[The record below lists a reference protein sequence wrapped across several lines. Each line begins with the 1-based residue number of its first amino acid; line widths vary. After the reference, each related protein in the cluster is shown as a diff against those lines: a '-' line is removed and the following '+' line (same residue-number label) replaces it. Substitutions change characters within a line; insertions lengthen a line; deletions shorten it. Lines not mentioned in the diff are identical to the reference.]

1 MGFTPNQWA
10 IVALVLVLGWL
21 IGLLSRSG
29 GAKWR
34 RAYNDEVAARRNA
47 EAQLTAARERI
58 AELERQAAGHP
69 VGPGTAG
76 AVGAAAAGNRDDLAL
91 IRGIG
96 RSGETDL
103 NEAGIY
109 RYRQL
114 EALSDSDA
122 AALETRLGLKS
133 GAIAYEEWREQAA
146 LLREHGIDAHRTRWG
161 TVA

>member
-34 RAYNDEVAARRNA
+34 RAYNDEIAARKSA
-47 EAQLTAARERI
+47 EAQLAAARERI

-76 AVGAAAAGNRDDLAL
+76 AIGAAAAGNRDDLAL

-96 RSGETDL
+96 RDREISL
-103 NEAGIY
+103 NDAGLY
-109 RYRQL
+109 RYRQI

-122 AALETRLGLKS
+122 AALETRLGLKT
-133 GAIAYEEWREQAA
+133 GTIAYEEWREQAVA
-146 LLREHGIDAHRTRWG
+146 LREQGVDAHRTRWG
-161 TVA
+161 KV

>member
-10 IVALVLVLGWL
+10 ILALVLVLGWL

-34 RAYNDEVAARRNA
+34 RAYTDEVAVRKNV
-47 EAQLTAARERI
+47 ETQLAAARERI
-58 AELERQAAGHP
+58 AELERQVAGHP

-76 AVGAAAAGNRDDLAL
+76 AIGAAAAGHRDDLAL

-96 RSGETDL
+96 RDREISL
-103 NEAGIY
+103 NDAGLY
-109 RYRQL
+109 RYRQI
-114 EALSDSDA
+114 EALSDSDT

-133 GAIAYEEWREQAA
+133 GTIAYEEWREQAA
-146 LLREHGIDAHRTRWG
+146 ALREQGVDAHRTRWG
-161 TVA
+161 TV

>member
-34 RAYNDEVAARRNA
+34 RAYNDEIAARKNA
-47 EAQLTAARERI
+47 EAQLAAARERI
-58 AELERQAAGHP
+58 AELERQATGHP

-76 AVGAAAAGNRDDLAL
+76 AIGAAAAGNRDDLAL

-96 RSGETDL
+96 RDREISL
-103 NEAGIY
+103 NDAGLY
-109 RYRQL
+109 RYRQI
-114 EALSDSDA
+114 EALSDSDT

-133 GAIAYEEWREQAA
+133 GTIAYEEWREQAA
-146 LLREHGIDAHRTRWG
+146 ALREHGVDAHRTRWG
-161 TVA
+161 TV

>member
-34 RAYNDEVAARRNA
+34 RAYDDEVAVRKNA
-47 EAQLTAARERI
+47 EAQLAAARERI

-76 AVGAAAAGNRDDLAL
+76 AIGAAAAGNRDDLAL
-91 IRGIG
+91 IRGVG

-109 RYRQL
+109 RYRQV
-114 EALSDSDA
+114 EALSDADA
-122 AALETRLGLKS
+122 ATLETRLGLKS
-133 GAIAYEEWREQAA
+133 GTIAYEEWREQAA
-146 LLREHGIDAHRTRWG
+146 LLESGQIDQHRATFG
-161 TVA
+161 